1 MALELSGKLVQILPV
16 QTGTGKNGP
25 WKKVEFIVET
35 MDKFPKKI
43 CITAWK
49 EQADQAEKLAIN
61 STVKLSLDLSSREFN
76 GKWYSEIKAW
86 KIAAGEGGSATEY
99 DQEPP
104 QDYSQDTFSE
114 EPPF

>member
-1 MALELSGKLVQILPV
+1 MALELSAKLLQILPA

-35 MDKFPKKI
+35 TDKFPKKI

-49 EQADQAEKLAIN
+49 EQADQAEKLALN
-61 STVKLSLDLSSREFN
+61 STVKLSLELSSREYN

-86 KIAAGEGGSATEY
+86 KIVASGGGASEY
-99 DQEPP
+99 DQELP